1 MSLAPLSRIRTIAFD
16 AEHSIIAFVAGQLSL
31 GHPSPTPI
39 SYVVSISGSNNLVS
53 EMSGSVDSTSAVASS
68 SAPTDIVVVPSS
80 GIPTIVVLTFA
91 SEALTMA
98 ITGLQRQMGDL
109 ATNVADVK
117 NRPPSP
123 ASTQP

>member
-1 MSLAPLSRIRTIAFD
+1 
-16 AEHSIIAFVAGQLSL
+16 
-31 GHPSPTPI
+31 
-39 SYVVSISGSNNLVS
+39 
-53 EMSGSVDSTSAVASS
+53 MSGSVDSTSAVAFS

-109 ATNVADVK
+109 ATNVVDVK